1 MVWSPLDE
9 GMLANTAVGADADQ
23 RRLRSARRACA
34 NQSIKWTAPLLDM
47 LLRGIN
53 RAPFAKRAFLPVL
66 FYRYFFTG
74 AFLPALFYRLYSGD

>member
-34 NQSIKWTAPLLDM
+34 NQSIKWAGPLIDM
-47 LLRGIN
+47 LVRGID
-53 RAPFAKRAFLPVL
+53 RAPFARRAILPIL
-66 FYRYFFTG
+66 FYRYFSTG
-74 AFLPALFYRLYSGD
+74 AVLQALFWRLSSGR